1 MCYLVTVNGGGIKKA
16 KGVNRNIVDSM
27 RHKEYVNLLFG
38 GGLMKHNMKRIQSKL
53 YRIGNYEVCKISVMF

>member
-38 GGLMKHNMKRIQSKL
+38 GGLMRHNMKRIQSKL

>member
-1 MCYLVTVNGGGIKKA
+1 MCYLVTVNGEGIKKA

-38 GGLMKHNMKRIQSKL
+38 GGLMRHNMKRIQSKL

>member
-1 MCYLVTVNGGGIKKA
+1 MCYLVMVNGGGIKKA

-38 GGLMKHNMKRIQSKL
+38 GGLMRHNMKRIQSKL

>member
-1 MCYLVTVNGGGIKKA
+1 MVNGGGIKKA

-38 GGLMKHNMKRIQSKL
+38 GGLMRHNMKRIQSKL